1 MLVSHLPSASRAT
14 LRVRM
19 MREVRILL
27 AFLKLPLSN
36 TYLER
41 KFKEQKDLYSINLL
55 NLIIDTTVH
64 LLYNFHKKPILET
77 RDFHS
82 LLLHIKDKLHPWN
95 LLKKIQTRG
104 KTQK

>member
-1 MLVSHLPSASRAT
+1 
-14 LRVRM
+14 M

-82 LLLHIKDKLHPWN
+82 LLLHIKDKLHPCN
-95 LLKKIQTRG
+95 LLKKYRQGEKHRNNIHQTTNFMHACRELF
-104 KTQK
+104 